1 MSKETEINFEDL
13 VLLNNQ
19 SLGEG
24 DMPVDFS
31 LEQLKDS
38 KIKSDETD
46 DLDEDAKQKKVE
58 ETAAEAT
65 KLIEE
70 EAKKVEQEKV
80 KEKKPAANNTEV
92 GSFTSVV
99 KKLLASGDWKDAI
112 IEKDGVD
119 TKLSEMEDLDP
130 ETFLGVWE
138 EQKKANKEE
147 ADKNNIEISGLDEN
161 NIRLIN
167 IIKSGGDLKEIF
179 KDENQLT
186 RPFENSDLEDLQTQ
200 QNIVFQQFLRQG
212 ISKEDATDLVIKA
225 TKDLSVA
232 TKAKDI
238 TVFYQKGYDDNL
250 KEIEKQVIA
259 DRIKEQEDIKEYKK
273 TLSSLYKEDGT
284 GDTVAKPLIE
294 AATKYDKSGNLH
306 IDTVYENIMK
316 DPKQAKDL
324 IFFMLEK
331 EKFLTANGAT
341 VRRETNL
348 DTMRRIKLVQET
360 AKVATTQ
367 KEEEKKPIG
376 FGSIVLGE

>member
-24 DMPVDFS
+24 DMPVTFS
-31 LEQLKDS
+31 LEDLEGS
-38 KIKSDETD
+38 KVNEDELSPE
-46 DLDEDAKQKKVE
+46 DLAKQKEIDDKAKEEGEAAKV
-58 ETAAEAT
+58 AAEE
-65 KLIEE
+65 L
-70 EAKKVEQEKV
+70 KKAEKEKEKV
-80 KEKKPAANNTEV
+80 KPTNVDPNF
-92 GSFTSVV
+92 SNIV

-119 TKLSEMEDLDP
+119 TKLSEMENLDP
-130 ETFLGVWE
+130 DTFLSVWE

-147 ADKNNIEISGLDEN
+147 SDKNNIEISGLDEN
-161 NIRLIN
+161 NVRLIN

-179 KDENQLT
+179 KDENQVM
-186 RPFENSDLEDLQTQ
+186 RPFETSDLDDLQTT

-212 ISKEDATDLVIKA
+212 ISKEDATDLVVKA
-225 TKDLSVA
+225 TKDLSVSS
-232 TKAKDI
+232 KAKNIVDY
-238 TVFYQKGYDDNL
+238 YQKDYDDNL

-259 DRIKEQEDIKEYKK
+259 DRAKEQEEIKEYKK

-284 GDTVAKPLIE
+284 GEAVAKPLVD

-306 IDTVYENIMK
+306 IDTVYEKIMK

-360 AKVATTQ
+360 AKVASAP
-367 KEEEKKPIG
+367 KDEKKEVAG
-376 FGSIVLGE
+376 FGAIVLE